1 VSAFASSAFAF
12 PLTKLQIHY
21 VGNVDY
27 SNLLLTNVVWIID
40 LFLHLMLM
48 DEKGGSGNNS

>member
-12 PLTKLQIHY
+12 PLNKLQIHY
-21 VGNVDY
+21 VENVDY

-40 LFLHLMLM
+40 LFLQLMLM
-48 DEKGGSGNNS
+48 DEKGASGNKS